1 MSTLGS
7 RIRQARE
14 NKNLTQGDLAKI
26 IDVKSGAI
34 ISNWEKDINK
44 PDTEKLLK
52 LCAALEVSPGFLLSY
67 GIEELSFKERALIQ
81 KYRALDERGKELI
94 EALIDI
100 EFKHAQ
106 SK

>member
-14 NKNLTQGDLAKI
+14 AKNLTQSDLAKI
-26 IDVKSGAI
+26 VNVKTGGI

-44 PDTEKLLK
+44 PDTEKLLD
-52 LCAALEVSPGFLLSY
+52 VSPGYLLSY
-67 GIEELSFKERALIQ
+67 GIEELSFKERAIIQ

-100 EFKHAQ
+100 EFKHANNH
-106 SK
+106 

>member
-14 NKNLTQGDLAKI
+14 AKNLTQGDLAKI
-26 IDVKSGAI
+26 INVKTGGI

-52 LCAALEVSPGFLLSY
+52 LCTALEVSPGYLLSY
-67 GIEELSFKERALIQ
+67 GIEELSFKERAIIQ
-81 KYRALDERGKELI
+81 KYRALDARGKELI

-106 SK
+106 KK